1 MKPNQT
7 SSRPKEH
14 HWWPV
19 VQSRHWTDSNGH
31 VSVTRSDGT
40 VFPTNP
46 LKIGRESE
54 LYTRFGTDD
63 FKDTGIEKWFSETI
77 DGPAAE
83 MITYL
88 LDPKNVY
95 RTLFSADPKKAK
107 TARLLGFRVNA
118 YIDKIRLTAEIRT
131 AIARYV
137 AALLV
142 RHPTYLAKLMQFH
155 AVDAA
160 SPVDA
165 KNRALDNMLHLF
177 GVYAERIAKSA
188 LLISRRVG
196 DAEYLYADGGLMV
209 QEPWRTSHGIP
220 FDIHAPLTPDIAIQV
235 LPTPFAT
242 NLDVAMIAESTK
254 QGVARQNRIILGGAR
269 RFVFSRQ
276 APPTTFIRK
285 YFGKPAPKNIGLSIT
300 DDGLQTSYDPSRQ

>member
-1 MKPNQT
+1 MKPNQPGT
-7 SSRPKEH
+7 GPKKH

-31 VSVTRSDGT
+31 ISVTRSDGT
-40 VFPTNP
+40 IFPVNP
-46 LKIGRESE
+46 LKIGRKSE
-54 LYTRFGTDD
+54 LYTRFGADD
-63 FKDTGIEKWFSETI
+63 FQDTAIEKWFSETV

-88 LDPKNVY
+88 LDPENVY
-95 RTLFSADPKKAK
+95 RTLVSVDSKKAE
-107 TARLLGFRVNA
+107 TARSLGFRVNA
-118 YIDKIRLTAEIRT
+118 YIDKIRLTAEIRK
-131 AIARYV
+131 AIARYL

-142 RHPTYLAKLMQFH
+142 RHPMYLAKLVQFQ
-155 AVDAA
+155 AVDAG
-160 SPVDA
+160 SPVEA
-165 KNRALDNMLHLF
+165 KNRALDNMLLLF
-177 GVYAERIAKSA
+177 GVYAERIAKSV
-188 LLISRRVG
+188 LLVSRRVG

-209 QEPWRTSHGIP
+209 QEPWHTSHGIP

-242 NLDVAMIAESTK
+242 NLDVAMIAESTN
-254 QGVARQNRIILGGAR
+254 QGVARQNRIILGGAC

-276 APPTTFIRK
+276 APPTKFIVK

-300 DDGLQTSYDPSRQ
+300 DDGLQTYYDSSRQ